1 MARSDLAPAAASI
14 SCGPVLRELEVV
26 FKEIDEAAAFFG
38 PAALTVVVEWANR
51 KQFAG
56 LTFGVGPGELRIED
70 SGEHEMRVVTRPA
83 ALQAVER
90 APLGRIFAS
99 AGLR

>member
-83 ALQAVER
+83 ALQAAER